1 MSSLSRSIMRGVVF
15 ENINKQ
21 QRSALYSSLAGAARR
36 RAMKEVFTA
45 IVKEKS
51 EDHKKECKNNV

>member
-1 MSSLSRSIMRGVVF
+1 MRGVVF

-36 RAMKEVFTA
+36 RAKKEVFTA

-51 EDHKKECKNNV
+51 ENHKKECKSNV